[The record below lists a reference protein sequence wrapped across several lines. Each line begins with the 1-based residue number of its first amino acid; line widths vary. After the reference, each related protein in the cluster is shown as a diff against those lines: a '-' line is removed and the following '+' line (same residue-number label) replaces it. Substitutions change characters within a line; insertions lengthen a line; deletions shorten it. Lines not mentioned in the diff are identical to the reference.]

1 MTAKQPPE
9 PDEPARP
16 SDVRAQRLELIAG
29 LDDLQ
34 RRVTE
39 LRKSVE
45 RGEPLAILDAM
56 AFARVLQSHG
66 GAITAA
72 VAAAD
77 KRRKT

>member
-1 MTAKQPPE
+1 MTDKPHVPE
-9 PDEPARP
+9 KP
-16 SDVRAQRLELIAG
+16 SDVRTQRLELIAG
-29 LDDLQ
+29 LDDLM

-72 VAAAD
+72 VAAGD
-77 KRRKT
+77 KRRKTW